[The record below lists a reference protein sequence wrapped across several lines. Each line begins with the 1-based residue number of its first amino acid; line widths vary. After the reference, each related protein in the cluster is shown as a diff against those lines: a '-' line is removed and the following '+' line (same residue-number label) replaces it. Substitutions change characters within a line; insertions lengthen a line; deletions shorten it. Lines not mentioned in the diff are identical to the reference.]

1 MDYDERINKKSVR
14 IRTWFG
20 VKAVVEVGNGFWHK
34 AGFGRFLIPHP
45 PLVNWLLRL
54 GLPDEEKNRLGLT
67 HEFGHFQTLPF
78 YLIYTAVL
86 IGLFFSKGYEN
97 IAGLIFVF
105 ISTHAF
111 WEILTELYTISC
123 LGPLYKLYYRG
134 ISFLPRII
142 FWVIVTAFVLSGWS
156 IVLV

>member
-1 MDYDERINKKSVR
+1 MKNNRQSPETVR

-54 GLPDEEKNRLGLT
+54 ELPDAEKNRLGLT
-67 HEFGHFQTLPF
+67 HEFGHFQTLPS
-78 YLIYTAVL
+78 YLIYTAFL
-86 IGLFFSKGYEN
+86 IGLFFAKSQID

-142 FWVIVTAFVLSGWS
+142 FWIVMITLTFLGWIVVLN
-156 IVLV
+156 